1 MESRHYVHILTNKP
15 KSGKI
20 LSSMKSLRNY
30 GSFIKFEHT
39 LFSLPLILSGAFLGA
54 DGSPKMKLLIL
65 ILLAGAGARTV
76 ALGLNRI
83 IDREID
89 RRNPRTAGRE
99 LPSGIITLGGAIA
112 VTFLGIM
119 IYIISASLICDLV
132 LYLSPVPL
140 IVFVLYPY
148 MKRFTY
154 LCHFGVG
161 LGLALA
167 PLGGWVAVTCS
178 LNGLLPPILLSLF
191 TLFWVSGFD
200 IIYATLD
207 EKFDSETGV
216 FSLVSVFGKRRALMI
231 SALLHFFAF
240 IALVILYL
248 YRFNNLYALPF
259 LIVSGLF
266 LFLEYKKSSNVDL
279 AFFKIN
285 ILVGFF
291 VFIFVISGIYLP

>member
-1 MESRHYVHILTNKP
+1 
-15 KSGKI
+15 
-20 LSSMKSLRNY
+20 MKNLKNY
-30 GSFIKFEHT
+30 GNFIKVEHT
-39 LFSLPLILSGAFLGA
+39 LFSLPLILSGAFLAANGV
-54 DGSPKMKLLIL
+54 PKMNILIL
-65 ILLAGAGARTV
+65 ILLAGIGARTA

-89 RRNPRTAGRE
+89 KRNPRTAGRE
-99 LPSGIITLGGAIA
+99 LPSGVITLRGAFA
-112 VTFLGIM
+112 VTCLGM
-119 IYIISASLICDLV
+119 LVYIISASLICDLV
-132 LYLSPVPL
+132 LYLSPIPL

-178 LNGLLPPILLSLF
+178 FKDLLPPILLSLF

-207 EKFDSETGV
+207 EEFDRISGV
-216 FSLVSVFGKRRALMI
+216 FSLASAFGRKMALSA
-231 SALLHFFAF
+231 SALLHSLAF
-240 IALVILYL
+240 IVLVILYF
-248 YRFNNLYALPF
+248 YKFNTLYALPF
-259 LIVSGLF
+259 LIVSGFL

-285 ILVGFF
+285 ILVGFV

>member
-1 MESRHYVHILTNKP
+1 
-15 KSGKI
+15 
-20 LSSMKSLRNY
+20 MKSLRNY

-39 LFSLPLILSGAFLGA
+39 LFSLPLILSGAFMAAG
-54 DGSPKMKLLIL
+54 GFPKVNLLIL
-65 ILLAGAGARTV
+65 ILVAGAGARTA

-89 RRNPRTAGRE
+89 RRNPRTSGRE
-99 LPSGIITLGGAIA
+99 LPSGVISLRGALAITFAGIIL
-112 VTFLGIM
+112 
-119 IYIISASLICDLV
+119 YIVSASLICDLV
-132 LYLSPVPL
+132 LYLSPIPL
-140 IVFVLYPY
+140 IVFVSYPY

-178 LNGLLPPILLSLF
+178 LSGLFSPVLLSLF

-207 EKFDSETGV
+207 ERFDREIGI
-216 FSLVSVFGKRRALMI
+216 FSLVSVFGAQRALSI

-240 IALVILYL
+240 IVLVILYF
-248 YRFNNLYALPF
+248 YRFNTLYALPF
-259 LIVSGLF
+259 LFVSGLL
-266 LFLEYKKSSNVDL
+266 LFMEYKKSSNVDL

-291 VFIFVISGIYLP
+291 VFIFVLSGIYLR

>member
-1 MESRHYVHILTNKP
+1 
-15 KSGKI
+15 
-20 LSSMKSLRNY
+20 MKNLRNY
-30 GSFIKFEHT
+30 GSFIKVEHT
-39 LFSLPLILSGAFLGA
+39 LFSLPLILSGAFLAA
-54 DGSPKMKLLIL
+54 DGFPKMKLLIL
-65 ILLAGAGARTV
+65 ILVAGAGSRTA

-112 VTFLGIM
+112 VTCLGIL

-132 LYLSPVPL
+132 LDLSPIPL
-140 IVFVLYPY
+140 IVFVSYPY

-167 PLGGWVAVTCS
+167 PIGGWVAVTCS

-207 EKFDSETGV
+207 EKFDRESSV
-216 FSLVSVFGKRRALMI
+216 FSLVSVFGKKRALMI

-240 IALVILYL
+240 ISLVILYL
-248 YRFNNLYALPF
+248 YRFNTIYALPF
-259 LIVSGLF
+259 LFVSGLL

>member
-1 MESRHYVHILTNKP
+1 
-15 KSGKI
+15 
-20 LSSMKSLRNY
+20 MKNLKNY
-30 GSFIKFEHT
+30 GNFIKVEHT
-39 LFSLPLILSGAFLGA
+39 LFSLPLILSGAFLAA
-54 DGSPKMKLLIL
+54 DGLPKMRLLIL
-65 ILLAGAGARTV
+65 ILLAGVGARTA

-89 RRNPRTAGRE
+89 KRNPRTAGRE
-99 LPSGIITLGGAIA
+99 LPSGVITLRGAIA
-112 VTFLGIM
+112 VTCAGMLV
-119 IYIISASLICDLV
+119 YIISASLICDLV
-132 LYLSPVPL
+132 LYLSPIPL

-178 LNGLLPPILLSLF
+178 FKDLLPPILLSLF

-207 EKFDSETGV
+207 EEFDRISGV
-216 FSLVSVFGKRRALMI
+216 FSLATAFGRKMALSA
-231 SALLHFFAF
+231 SALLHSLAF
-240 IALVILYL
+240 IVLVILYF
-248 YRFNNLYALPF
+248 YKFNTLYALPF
-259 LIVSGLF
+259 LIVSGFL

-285 ILVGFF
+285 ILVGFV

>member
-1 MESRHYVHILTNKP
+1 MERL
-15 KSGKI
+15 KS
-20 LSSMKSLRNY
+20 Y
-30 GSFIKFEHT
+30 GNFIKVEHT
-39 LFSLPLILSGAFLGA
+39 LFSLPLILSGAFLAA
-54 DGSPKMKLLIL
+54 DGCPKMKLLVL
-65 ILLAGAGARTV
+65 ILLAGIGARTA

-99 LPSGIITLGGAIA
+99 LPSGIITLGGALA
-112 VTFLGIM
+112 VTCVGML
-119 IYIISASLICDLV
+119 IYIVSASLICDLV
-132 LYLSPVPL
+132 LYLSPIPL
-140 IVFVLYPY
+140 IVFVSYPY

-178 LNGLLPPILLSLF
+178 FKELLSPILLSLF

-207 EKFDSETGV
+207 EESDRKSGV
-216 FSLVSVFGKRRALMI
+216 FSLVSAFGRKRALSV
-231 SALLHFFAF
+231 SALLHLFAF
-240 IALVILYL
+240 IVLVILYF
-248 YRFNNLYALPF
+248 YKFNTLYALPF
-259 LIVSGLF
+259 LFVSGLL

-285 ILVGFF
+285 ILVGVF
-291 VFIFVISGIYLP
+291 VFIFVISGIYFP